1 MAGERILVVDDEPQ
15 IRRALRSGL
24 TAQGYEVLLAA
35 DGEEALDL
43 AASRPVDLVVLDL
56 GLPGIDG
63 LEVCRQLREWSS
75 VPILVLSVRAS
86 DKDKVAALD
95 LGADDY
101 LTKPFSM
108 AELLARIRAN
118 VRRARAVPQTEPV
131 FRTGELAI
139 DMARHRVTMAGRE
152 VKLAR
157 MEYEV
162 LRYLALNADRVITH
176 RVLLREVWGP
186 DYEEET
192 QYLRV
197 HINRLRRKIE
207 PDPARPQYIITEPGV
222 GYRLR
227 MHE

>member
-1 MAGERILVVDDEPQ
+1 MPGERILVVDDEPQ

-24 TAQGYEVLLAA
+24 SAQGYEVLLAA

-43 AASRPVDLVVLDL
+43 AATKPVDLVVLDL

-63 LEVCRQLREWSS
+63 FEVCRQLREWSS
-75 VPILVLSVRAS
+75 IPVIVLSVRAGE
-86 DKDKVAALD
+86 KEKVAALD
-95 LGADDY
+95 QGADDY

-108 AELLARIRAN
+108 EELLARIRAN
-118 VRRARAVPQTEPV
+118 IRRARAVPQSEPV
-131 FRTGELAI
+131 FSTGDLTI
-139 DMARHRVTMAGRE
+139 DMARHLVTVAGQE
-152 VKLAR
+152 VRLRR
-157 MEYEV
+157 MEYEI
-162 LRYLALNADRVITH
+162 LRYLALNAGRVITH

-197 HINRLRRKIE
+197 HIGRLRSKIE
-207 PDPARPQYIITEPGV
+207 PEPARPRYIITEPGV

-227 MHE
+227 VHE

>member
-1 MAGERILVVDDEPQ
+1 MPGERILVVDDEPQ

-131 FRTGELAI
+131 FRTGDLAI
-139 DMARHRVTMAGRE
+139 DMARHRVTMAGQE

-227 MHE
+227 LHE